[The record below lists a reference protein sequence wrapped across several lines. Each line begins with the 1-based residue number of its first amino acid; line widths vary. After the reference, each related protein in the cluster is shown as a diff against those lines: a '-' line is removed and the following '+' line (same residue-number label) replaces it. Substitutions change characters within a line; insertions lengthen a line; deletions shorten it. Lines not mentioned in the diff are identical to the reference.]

1 MICSCFFNVVKKR
14 RICISDEKKNMSA
27 SYTCVCFRASDGEIE
42 REREQVHAWILLVL
56 GLALLCCLRSVMFL
70 VTVAMPSQ

>member
-42 REREQVHAWILLVL
+42 RERAGACMDTFGFVSLVL
-56 GLALLCCLRSVMFL
+56 FA
-70 VTVAMPSQ
+70 